1 MRQST
6 HTRKR
11 AKLKGAGRIAL
22 HKHDVCETKH
32 ARTIPEYNKTCH
44 ELKGSPGK
52 GTVQAGQCLQ
62 GKARHKI
69 RKKAVLQP
77 HCKSV
82 KIMT

>member
-1 MRQST
+1 MLYDIPACVRQKIPMFVRQGT

-44 ELKGSPGK
+44 ELKGSRGK
-52 GTVQAGQCLQ
+52 GTVQAGQYLR
-62 GKARHKI
+62 GEARIK
-69 RKKAVLQP
+69 
-77 HCKSV
+77 
-82 KIMT
+82 